1 MSSEKKRK
9 TGEVYPIFAKKQK
22 AGVEVS
28 WSLNDAS
35 DTKDNDPEDSELDV
49 AAKLSALREILDFSG
64 VDSEQEIAQRFE
76 RISTALLQEFRLVV
90 RREHET
96 DVEFEILEAE
106 FYLQIGGCHEDP
118 FTHGNEEQRVS
129 GRW

>member
-1 MSSEKKRK
+1 MPSEKKRK
-9 TGEVYPIFAKKQK
+9 TDGEVYPIFAKKQK

-28 WSLNDAS
+28 SNLNDG
-35 DTKDNDPEDSELDV
+35 DSELDV
-49 AAKLSALREILDFSG
+49 SAKLSALREILDFSG
-64 VDSEQEIAQRFE
+64 VDSEQEISRRFE
-76 RISTALLQEFRLVV
+76 RISTALLHEFRLVV
-90 RREHET
+90 RREHAT

>member
-1 MSSEKKRK
+1 MPSEKKRK
-9 TGEVYPIFAKKQK
+9 TEGEVYPIFAKKQK
-22 AGVEVS
+22 AGVELS
-28 WSLNDAS
+28 STHFNNAS
-35 DTKDNDPEDSELDV
+35 KDGVSELDV
-49 AAKLSALREILDFSG
+49 SAKLSALREILDFSG
-64 VDSEQEIAQRFE
+64 VDSEQEISRRFE
-76 RISTALLQEFRLVV
+76 RISTALLHEFRLVV
-90 RREHET
+90 RREQAT

>member
-1 MSSEKKRK
+1 MPSEKKRK
-9 TGEVYPIFAKKQK
+9 TEGGVYPIFAKKQK

-28 WSLNDAS
+28 SSPNDTS
-35 DTKDNDPEDSELDV
+35 NTKDSDSELDLGP
-49 AAKLSALREILDFSG
+49 KLSALREILDFSG
-64 VDSEQEIAQRFE
+64 VDNEQEISRRFE

-90 RREHET
+90 RREHGP

>member
-9 TGEVYPIFAKKQK
+9 TEGEVYPMFAKKQK

-28 WSLNDAS
+28 SSLNDAS
-35 DTKDNDPEDSELDV
+35 NTKDPSDSELDV
-49 AAKLSALREILDFSG
+49 GAKLSALREILDFSG
-64 VDSEQEIAQRFE
+64 VDSEQEISRRFE

-90 RREHET
+90 QREHAT

>member
-1 MSSEKKRK
+1 
-9 TGEVYPIFAKKQK
+9 VYPIFAKKQK

-28 WSLNDAS
+28 SSPNDAS
-35 DTKDNDPEDSELDV
+35 NTKDSDSELDL

-64 VDSEQEIAQRFE
+64 VDNEQEISRRFE

-90 RREHET
+90 RCEHGT